1 MKELTGTELAGWV
14 VEKKLGQGAMGA
26 VYRAHDRADPSRI
39 VALKVIRPEV
49 VDDRLRARF
58 VREGKAVS
66 RIDHENCCR
75 CLGQGEDAGLQW
87 LALEFIEGKPVD
99 ALLEERGPLKVPE
112 ATGYLKQILAGLA
125 GAHEAG
131 VIHRDVKPA
140 NMIVTSA
147 GVLKLVDFGLARRAN
162 ESMLLTAK
170 GALLGTPY
178 YMAPEQCR
186 GEETDARSDLYAAGA
201 VAFHLLTGRGPF
213 VARTTSEL
221 LRKHVSEPVPS
232 LRNFRDDVPALLEQ
246 LVTRL
251 LAKKPED
258 RFPDARAALAT
269 LAALA
274 PAAGSSRGALATAP
288 PNGASVAAS
297 RVASPVAAFAETV
310 RGPTPDAAAI
320 ALAERQRLLQAG
332 GIALATFVLVFALVK
347 VAAPAAAVWLPV
359 LLGAGAAAAAFK
371 VVTTLRDAAPR
382 RTPASQAAT
391 LPPPPGRAESIGA
404 ARTATNRGDH
414 AAAAETLTRAGLKEE
429 AARSWVAANQP
440 ARAAEVY
447 LELRQLALAGELF
460 EKAGDVPRAVEAYQ
474 AAGKREEAAIVL
486 ERAGRIDEAA
496 RLLAERAAELETQ
509 RGKEKMPARAA
520 RIDSELAVIVDRA
533 SKLYRR
539 AGAPAEG
546 AVLLARLG
554 NHREAAELYLEA
566 GDRAQAVAELL
577 AAGDP
582 VRASEVH
589 ERAGDAAAAARIR
602 AEGLVTKG
610 ERRTAALELE
620 RAGDHLRAARLFE
633 DEGEIAQAADLY
645 DRGGEKARAATLFER
660 TGRHARAGEL
670 YERLGQMRDAARC
683 FRGAGDARREAAAL
697 SRAGDFFGAG
707 VACMDG
713 GLDQE
718 ALAEFRRVPA
728 GSPDHGAAQARIEA
742 IAGGSGATKDLRA
755 TVTRVPRGTARAS
768 VVETVSEDPHVAA
781 FRAEA
786 TVREEAGT
794 GSTTAFRQASTM
806 REENATGSVAAS
818 PKAPTLREEAGT
830 GSVAGFQHAATLREA
845 SDSSAADDEARAWIG
860 KVVDR
865 YRIVDFLGAGAF
877 AYVFRAEHV
886 HLERPAAL
894 KVLRS
899 TYAKQADVTRRFL
912 AEAKVV
918 SRLKHPAIVEVH
930 DFGEA
935 AGSFYMALEH
945 VDGVTLRKTIE
956 ERGPLPV
963 SEAIAIVQSI
973 LGGLELA
980 HKSGVVHRDL
990 KPENVLLDRR
1000 GGVHVLDFGMARAF
1014 WSGIREPGA
1023 SAAFAGTPRYAS
1035 PEAAAGKEV
1044 DARADQYAA
1053 GLILYELATKDFPFE
1068 SDSSVGF
1075 LHHHAHTVPVAP
1087 SERRPDLPFSRLFD
1101 RTVLKALEKNP
1112 EARYPGVAAFAAAL
1126 ATIK

>member
-1 MKELTGTELAGWV
+1 LSEDTPQKDLTGSELAGWV

-26 VYRAHDRADPSRI
+26 VYRAHDRTDPSRV

-49 VDDRLRARF
+49 IDDRMRARF

-75 CLGQGEDAGLQW
+75 CLGQGEVDGLQW
-87 LALEFIEGKPVD
+87 LALEFIEGKPLD
-99 ALLEERGPLKVPE
+99 NLLEERGPLKVSE
-112 ATGYLKQILAGLA
+112 AVGYLKQVLSGLA

-178 YMAPEQCR
+178 YMSPEQCR
-186 GEETDARSDLYAAGA
+186 GEDTDARSDLYAAGA
-201 VAFHLLTGRGPF
+201 VAFHFLTGRGPF
-213 VARTTSEL
+213 VARSTSEL

-232 LRNFRDDVPALLEQ
+232 LRTFRDDVPAPFEQ

-251 LAKKPED
+251 LAKKPEE
-258 RFPDARAALAT
+258 RFPDARAALAA
-269 LAALA
+269 LAAVALPKA
-274 PAAGSSRGALATAP
+274 PAAAP
-288 PNGASVAAS
+288 APTNGASVAAS
-297 RVASPVAAFAETV
+297 RVPSPVAAFAETV
-310 RGPTPDAAAI
+310 KGPAPDAAAI
-320 ALAERQRLLQAG
+320 ALAGRQRLLQAG
-332 GIALATFVLVFALVK
+332 GMALATFVLVFALVK

-371 VVTTLRDAAPR
+371 VATTVRDAAPR
-382 RTPASQAAT
+382 SGLASQAAT
-391 LPPPPGRAESIGA
+391 LPPPGGPAPVGSAQASAGSARTGSVGS
-404 ARTATNRGDH
+404 ARTATNRAPGG
-414 AAAAETLTRAGLKEE
+414 AETVTRAGPRE
-429 AARSWVAANQP
+429 AEAKALIAANQP
-440 ARAAEVY
+440 ARAAEIYV
-447 LELRQLALAGELF
+447 ELRQLALAAELF
-460 EKAGDVPRAVEAYQ
+460 EKAGDVPRAVETYQ

-486 ERAGRIDEAA
+486 ERVGRIDEAA
-496 RLLAERAAELETQ
+496 RLLAERAAELEVQ
-509 RGKEKMPARAA
+509 RGREKMPARVA

-539 AGAPAEG
+539 SGTPAEG

-566 GDRAQAVAELL
+566 GDRAQAVAELI
-577 AAGDP
+577 AGGDR
-582 VRASEVH
+582 VRAAEVH

-670 YERLGQMRDAARC
+670 YERLGKMRDAARC

-728 GSPDHGAAQARIEA
+728 GSSDHAAAQARIEA
-742 IAGGSGATKDLRA
+742 ITAGRGGVTNLGA
-755 TVTRVPRGTARAS
+755 TVTRVPRATGRS
-768 VVETVSEDPHVAA
+768 SSVETVLEDPHRAA

-786 TVREEAGT
+786 TIRDEANPGAA
-794 GSTTAFRQASTM
+794 TTFRHAS
-806 REENATGSVAAS
+806 
-818 PKAPTLREEAGT
+818 TLREEAG
-830 GSVAGFQHAATLREA
+830 SVAGFQQAATLRET
-845 SDSSAADDEARAWIG
+845 SDSPGPDDEARAWIG

-899 TYAKQADVTRRFL
+899 TYAKQADVTKRFL

-956 ERGPLPV
+956 ERAPLSV
-963 SEAIAIVQSI
+963 AEAIAIVQSI
-973 LGGLELA
+973 LGGLEVA

-990 KPENVLLDRR
+990 KPENVLVDRR

-1014 WSGIREPGA
+1014 WADIRTPGA
-1023 SAAFAGTPRYAS
+1023 SAGFAGTPRYAS
-1035 PEAAAGKEV
+1035 PEAVIGKEV

-1053 GLILYELATKDFPFE
+1053 GLILYELATKDFPFA

-1112 EARYPGVAAFAAAL
+1112 EARYPGVGAFAAAL